1 MAQSLE
7 TLRSSNVT
15 SLWGRR
21 AGLQLDETLAG
32 MKDLKLAIEDIG
44 AAATSAVTPTTA
56 LAYGITRIV
65 TSGSSQTA
73 QHFLPAPIPGVRKY
87 LQMHTTSTGSQQ
99 FLSTANGASILAASD
114 GTTKSL
120 INFVGPGGSV
130 TLMGLTTAV
139 WAVVAFCSTGAV
151 TYTTS
156 T

>member
-7 TLRSSNVT
+7 TLRSNNIT

-32 MKDLKLAIEDIG
+32 VKDLKLAIEDITTTV
-44 AAATSAVTPTTA
+44 ATTA
-56 LAYGITRIV
+56 LAYGITRIQ
-65 TSGSSQTA
+65 TSGSSQGPT

-99 FLSTANGASILAASD
+99 FLSTANGAAILAASD

-120 INFVGPGGSV
+120 VNFVGPGGSV

-139 WAVVAFCSTGAV
+139 WAVVAQCSTGAV

>member
-7 TLRSSNVT
+7 TLRSNNIT

-32 MKDLKLAIEDIG
+32 PKDLKLAIEDITTTV
-44 AAATSAVTPTTA
+44 ATTA
-56 LAYGITRIV
+56 LAYGVTRIM
-65 TSGSSQTA
+65 TSGSSQGPT

-120 INFVGPGGSV
+120 INFVGQGGSV
-130 TLMGLTTAV
+130 TLLGMTTAV
-139 WAVVAFCSTGAV
+139 WAVVAQCSTGGV